1 MLMPVS
7 SVSVCMVFLLT
18 WEDTVNAVIN
28 TNQEEAEERKEA
40 AHPGFHTYGK
50 KMLGAKIILG
60 VLCPL

>member
-1 MLMPVS
+1 
-7 SVSVCMVFLLT
+7 MVFLLT

-28 TNQEEAEERKEA
+28 ANQEEAEERKEA
-40 AHPGFHTYGK
+40 AHPGFRTHSK